1 MMIAGFRQFLSD
13 LAGGRAPERFSEND
27 HRLAAAALLYHAV
40 AIDGSVSDAERRKL
54 RDMLSRR
61 FTLDPAATD
70 ALMAAAQEA
79 EGEAVDLYGF
89 TSVLKRE
96 LEEADRERIVEMM
109 WELVFADGE
118 LHEFEDNLIWRVAE
132 LLGISSQTRLR
143 LKQSVRGAGAA
154 ETERP
159 KQP

>member
-1 MMIAGFRQFLSD
+1 MIAGFRQFLSD

-40 AIDGSVSDAERRKL
+40 AIDGSVSDAE
-54 RDMLSRR
+54 SR